1 MFLRRMLMVCVLV
14 AVVILPLVGCND
26 TKPKG
31 SGGGTGGGTGGGS
44 SNTTATK

>member
-1 MFLRRMLMVCVLV
+1 MFLRRMLMVCVLA

-26 TKPKG
+26 SKPKG
-31 SGGGTGGGTGGGS
+31 SGGGTGGS